1 MFYNGTL
8 HNAGTPILAG
18 TTVPV
23 NFYCDTDAS
32 GGYTV
37 GDVLLGIYN
46 YTAGIGANGNAVFS
60 GNMFTSSGSCA
71 PGMSAIAVVSPNASL
86 CLCGTDS
93 RLSTI
98 MTPVEW
104 QSLHGEALADANE
117 VTWTATI
124 LPGHDH
130 FILEKATGQGWS
142 DISGPIYGSQ
152 GSYAARDAQPAQVER
167 YRVRAVDQ
175 DGSIKHS
182 PEVEVV
188 RKGSDY
194 VAQIFPNPATK
205 MVNLQAPSGSQ
216 FRIFNALGQQVS
228 GGTIGSNAPQPLDI
242 SRYASGIYQVEFRL
256 GNHQVRLRLVVE

>member
-1 MFYNGTL
+1 MQDLSDLYSVTSYLVLVFLAPNRVARGCPCLTQPSL
-8 HNAGTPILAG
+8 DSCPANTQILAM
-18 TTVPV
+18 V
-23 NFYCDTDAS
+23 NPSFC
-32 GGYTV
+32 
-37 GDVLLGIYN
+37 N
-46 YTAGIGANGNAVFS
+46 
-60 GNMFTSSGSCA
+60 
-71 PGMSAIAVVSPNASL
+71 
-86 CLCGTDS
+86 CGTANICTM
-93 RLSTI
+93 LI
-98 MTPVEW
+98 LPIEW
-104 QSLHGEALADANE
+104 QSIQGAALDEANE

-152 GSYAARDAQPAQVER
+152 SSYAAHDAQPAQVER

-216 FRIFNALGQQVS
+216 FRILNALGQEVNV
-228 GGTIGSNAPQPLDI
+228 GTLGSNAPQPLDI